1 MLMLKNSCNYSY
13 YSVFVNDN
21 ANAMLCFLCVW
32 LEESRESKSKPS
44 QNRKNQCAGWQ
55 KQESDL
61 PISTN
66 GGYEP
71 ELITLKCTELKVKS
85 RASASKR
92 EGGRTRKSEPKIQCL
107 PKQSRIDANQDALV
121 DKKRESYFHF
131 KRGSY
136 PS

>member
-1 MLMLKNSCNYSY
+1 
-13 YSVFVNDN
+13 
-21 ANAMLCFLCVW
+21 MLCFLCVW

-121 DKKRESYFHF
+121 GKKRESTSTSRGVLILHELIIF
-131 KRGSY
+131 KQVYHNR
-136 PS
+136 PSIYALF